1 MIKPTY
7 DLNTVKFKV
16 NALKGA
22 AFTASALNG
31 GQGELGLTLAEM
43 IATICSATDGDCYK
57 TMPSNS
63 IHGAFQ
69 DVYHLTTPLQDM
81 AYAKFC
87 LHPDSKVVV
96 SFKRK

>member
-1 MIKPTY
+1 MTKPTY

-16 NALKGA
+16 NTLKGA

-57 TMPSNS
+57 TC
-63 IHGAFQ
+63 Q
-69 DVYHLTTPLQDM
+69 
-81 AYAKFC
+81 AKVFMVHFRMC
-87 LHPDSKVVV
+87 ITS
-96 SFKRK
+96 